1 MHKGRVSRALILRDS
16 NQFLPFAPPYW
27 VIEYKFRLQLVN
39 KTRLFSE
46 SSPTKLLETWKKGI
60 YIKSVK

>member
-1 MHKGRVSRALILRDS
+1 MHKGRVSRAVTLKDS
-16 NQFLPFAPPYW
+16 NQFLPFAPSYW
-27 VIEYKFRLQLVN
+27 VTEYKFRLQLVN

-46 SSPTKLLETWKKGI
+46 SSPTKLLGTWKKGV